1 MQPEES
7 LNTNKDSRFQGTP
20 RKCEKCEKSMS
31 LKQDQ
36 CEQQQ
41 DFNTTI
47 AKLKKEGFQN
57 VY

>member
-1 MQPEES
+1 MLPEES
-7 LNTNKDSRFQGTP
+7 LNINKDSRFQGTP
-20 RKCEKCEKSMS
+20 RTCEKSMS

-36 CEQQQ
+36 CGQQQ
-41 DFNTTI
+41 DFNTTK